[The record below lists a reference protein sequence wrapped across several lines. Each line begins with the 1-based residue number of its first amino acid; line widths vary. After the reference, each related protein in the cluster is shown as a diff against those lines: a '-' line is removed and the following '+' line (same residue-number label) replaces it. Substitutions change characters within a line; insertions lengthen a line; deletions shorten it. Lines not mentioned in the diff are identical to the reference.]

1 MKKKKITKIIIT
13 ILVIIALVIVI
24 IKIMSGKKEDVK
36 RLENLYNEL
45 NTSQTYLFEMQESD
59 EDKTIMA
66 KKGDKTI
73 IDDYTED
80 SHTTTIV
87 KDNNTYLVLHD
98 REEYYVY
105 EQNNVEQSILTDGL
119 QEIVTKEFVTGT
131 EKVKGKKYS
140 YEEYQ
145 GSTMFMESSS
155 LDVNEEDVKTR
166 FYFDNEDNLV
176 YIRTI
181 KGVNQELLKI
191 DIQNEVDDSIFEV
204 PSHYAEN

>member
-1 MKKKKITKIIIT
+1 MKKKKIKKIILA
-13 ILVIIALVIVI
+13 ILVVIALAVVI

-45 NTSQTYLFEMQESD
+45 NASQTYLFEMQESD

-66 KKGDKTI
+66 KKGYKTI

-119 QEIVTKEFVTGT
+119 QEVVNKEFVIGT
-131 EKVKGKKYS
+131 ENVKGKKYS

-145 GSTMFMESSS
+145 GSTMFMEASS
-155 LDVNEEDVKTR
+155 LDVNEEEIKTR
-166 FYFDNEDNLV
+166 FYFDNDDNLV

-191 DIQNEVDDSIFEV
+191 NIQKEVDDSIFEI
-204 PSHYAEN
+204 PSTYAEN